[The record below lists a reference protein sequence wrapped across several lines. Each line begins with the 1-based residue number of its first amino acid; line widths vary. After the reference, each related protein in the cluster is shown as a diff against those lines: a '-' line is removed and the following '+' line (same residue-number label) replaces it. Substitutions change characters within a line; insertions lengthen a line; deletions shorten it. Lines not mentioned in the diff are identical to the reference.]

1 MDTDG
6 AMVPSGRSSLSWRKE
21 MNFESGLRIGVNL
34 KMPELDCANNKNR
47 LKFVKLK
54 PAEVLLKKPVLEGK
68 IGGMGS
74 FSTNA
79 RRVIGK

>member
-1 MDTDG
+1 
-6 AMVPSGRSSLSWRKE
+6 
-21 MNFESGLRIGVNL
+21 
-34 KMPELDCANNKNR
+34 MPELDCANNKNR

-68 IGGMGS
+68 TGGMGS

-79 RRVIGK
+79 RRVTGK